1 MIKINLL
8 PDRARKDF
16 LRVDLYLFFFVLLIT
31 LAIFGGIYYT
41 NENEIANYNKRI
53 DSTKK
58 EIASL
63 QNIYKEYLTMD
74 QQKKE
79 IQRRIK
85 AIDSI
90 KEGRA
95 LSARVLFD
103 LTSLITDN
111 VWLKTFKRTED
122 KFEMDGR
129 SLENESISNLIETL
143 SRIPYLKNV
152 ELRNVEDTV
161 EEGVAV
167 KKFVISGDITL

>member
-1 MIKINLL
+1 MIKINLI
-8 PDRARKDF
+8 PGKEKKDF
-16 LRVDLYLFFFVLLIT
+16 LKVDLYLFVIILALT
-31 LAIFGGIYYT
+31 LAVFGGIYYT
-41 NENEIANYNKRI
+41 NEHDIAIYNKRI
-53 DSTKK
+53 ETTKK

-63 QNIYKEYLTMD
+63 QSVYKEYLTID

-103 LTSLITDN
+103 LTAMIKDS
-111 VWLKTFKRTED
+111 VWLKTFKKTED
-122 KFEMDGR
+122 KFEMEGR

-143 SRIPYLKNV
+143 SGAPYLKNI
-152 ELRNVEDTV
+152 ELRNVEDAV
-161 EEGVAV
+161 EEGIAV
-167 KKFVISGDITL
+167 KRFVITGDIIL

>member
-8 PDRARKDF
+8 PGKEKRDF
-16 LRVDLYLFFFVLLIT
+16 LRVDLYLFFLV
-31 LAIFGGIYYT
+31 LAIALASFGAVYYA
-41 NENEIANYNKRI
+41 NEHEIANYNKKI
-53 DSTKK
+53 ETTKK
-58 EIASL
+58 QIAEL
-63 QNIYKEYLTMD
+63 QSVYKEYLTID

-95 LSARVLFD
+95 LSARALFD
-103 LTSLITDN
+103 LTSVIKDS
-111 VWLKTFKRTED
+111 VWLKTFKKTED

-143 SRIPYLKNV
+143 SKVPYLKNV
-152 ELRNVEDTV
+152 ELRSVEDAV
-161 EEGVAV
+161 EDGMAV
-167 KKFVISGDITL
+167 KKFVIIGDIML

>member
-16 LRVDLYLFFFVLLIT
+16 LKIDLYLFFFGLLIALT
-31 LAIFGGIYYT
+31 IFGAIYYT
-41 NENEIANYNKRI
+41 NENDIANYNNRI

-63 QNIYKEYLTMD
+63 QNIYKEFLTID

-90 KEGRA
+90 KESRA
-95 LSARVLFD
+95 LSARALFD
-103 LTSLITDN
+103 LTSLIKDN
-111 VWLKTFKRTED
+111 VWLKTFKKTED
-122 KFEMDGR
+122 KFEIEGR

-143 SRIPYLKNV
+143 SKVPYLKNI
-152 ELRNVEDTV
+152 ELRNVEDAI

-167 KKFVISGDITL
+167 KKFVIFGDMTL